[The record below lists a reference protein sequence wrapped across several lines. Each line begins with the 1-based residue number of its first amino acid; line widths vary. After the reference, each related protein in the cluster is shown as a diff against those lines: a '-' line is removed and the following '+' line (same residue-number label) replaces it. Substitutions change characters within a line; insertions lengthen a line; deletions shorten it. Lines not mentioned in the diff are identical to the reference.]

1 MYTVLNEENKFK
13 LGGNIMDKNKVK
25 KEIKSWSF
33 SILGAILI
41 AGLVNSK
48 VFAKVR
54 VQQSSMENTLIT
66 NEQLIV
72 DKLSYNFVEPKKGD
86 IIIFNEGK
94 EKGNVAED
102 TLEMVDNIIS
112 IFNNNNNSIEKDDRL
127 IKRVIGVPGDEVDIK
142 DGYLYLNGKKI
153 EESYVKGETIKRDF
167 KLPIR
172 VPENKLFVLG
182 DNRMISKDS
191 RMFGFIDYKQVEG
204 KAIYRVYPFNN
215 IGKIK

>member
-1 MYTVLNEENKFK
+1 
-13 LGGNIMDKNKVK
+13 MDKRKVK
-25 KEIKSWSF
+25 KEIESWIF

-54 VQQSSMENTLIT
+54 VQQSSMENTLLT
-66 NEQLIV
+66 NEQLVV
-72 DKLSYNFVEPKKGD
+72 DKLSYNFAEPKKGD
-86 IIIFNEGK
+86 IIIFHENK
-94 EKGNVAED
+94 ERGTIAED

-127 IKRVIGVPGDEVDIK
+127 IKRVIGVPGDEIDIK
-142 DGYLYLNGKKI
+142 DGHLYLNGKKL
-153 EESYVKGETIKRDF
+153 EESYVKGETIKREF
-167 KLPIR
+167 KLPIQ

-191 RMFGFIDYKQVEG
+191 RIFGLIDYKQVEG
-204 KAIYRVYPFNN
+204 KAIYRVYPFNHV
-215 IGKIK
+215 GKVK

>member
-1 MYTVLNEENKFK
+1 
-13 LGGNIMDKNKVK
+13 MDKRKVK
-25 KEIKSWSF
+25 KEIESWIF

-54 VQQSSMENTLIT
+54 VQQNSMENTLLT
-66 NEQLIV
+66 NEQLVV
-72 DKLSYNFVEPKKGD
+72 DKLSYNFAEPKKGD
-86 IIIFNEGK
+86 IIIFHENK
-94 EKGNVAED
+94 ERGTIAED

-127 IKRVIGVPGDEVDIK
+127 IKRVVGVPGDEIDIK
-142 DGYLYLNGKKI
+142 DGHLYLNGKKL
-153 EESYVKGETIKRDF
+153 EESYVKGETIKREF
-167 KLPIR
+167 KLPIQ

-191 RMFGFIDYKQVEG
+191 RIFGLIDYKQVEG
-204 KAIYRVYPFNN
+204 KAIYRVYPFNHV
-215 IGKIK
+215 GKVK

>member
-1 MYTVLNEENKFK
+1 
-13 LGGNIMDKNKVK
+13 MDKRKVK
-25 KEIKSWSF
+25 KEIESWIF

-54 VQQSSMENTLIT
+54 VQQSSMENTLLT
-66 NEQLIV
+66 NEQLVV
-72 DKLSYNFVEPKKGD
+72 DKLSYNFAEPKKGD
-86 IIIFNEGK
+86 IIIFHENK
-94 EKGNVAED
+94 ERGTIAED

-127 IKRVIGVPGDEVDIK
+127 IKRVVGVPGDEIDIK
-142 DGYLYLNGKKI
+142 DGHLYLNGKKL
-153 EESYVKGETIKRDF
+153 EESYVKGETIKREF
-167 KLPIR
+167 KLPIQ

-191 RMFGFIDYKQVEG
+191 RIFGLIDYKQVEG
-204 KAIYRVYPFNN
+204 KAIYRVYPFNHV
-215 IGKIK
+215 GKVK

>member
-1 MYTVLNEENKFK
+1 
-13 LGGNIMDKNKVK
+13 MDKKKVV
-25 KEIKSWSF
+25 KEIKSWIF

-54 VQQSSMENTLIT
+54 VQQNSMENTLLT
-66 NEQLIV
+66 NEQLVV
-72 DKLSYNFVEPKKGD
+72 DKLSYNFAEPKKGD
-86 IIIFNEGK
+86 IIIFHENK
-94 EKGNVAED
+94 ERGTIAED

-127 IKRVIGVPGDEVDIK
+127 IKRVVGVPGDEIDIK
-142 DGYLYLNGKKI
+142 DGHLYLNGKKL
-153 EESYVKGETIKRDF
+153 EESYVKGETIEREF
-167 KLPIR
+167 KLPIQ

-191 RMFGFIDYKQVEG
+191 RMFGLIDYKQVEG
-204 KAIYRVYPFNN
+204 KAIYRVYPFNHV
-215 IGKIK
+215 GKVK

>member
-1 MYTVLNEENKFK
+1 
-13 LGGNIMDKNKVK
+13 MDKRKVK
-25 KEIKSWSF
+25 KEIESWIF

-54 VQQSSMENTLIT
+54 VQQSSMENTLLT
-66 NEQLIV
+66 NEQLVV
-72 DKLSYNFVEPKKGD
+72 DKLSYNFAEPKKGD
-86 IIIFNEGK
+86 IIIFHENK
-94 EKGNVAED
+94 ERGTIAED

-127 IKRVIGVPGDEVDIK
+127 IKRVIGVPGDEIDIK
-142 DGYLYLNGKKI
+142 DGHLYLNGKKL
-153 EESYVKGETIKRDF
+153 EESYVKGETIKREF
-167 KLPIR
+167 KLPIQ

-191 RMFGFIDYKQVEG
+191 RIFGLIDYKQVEG
-204 KAIYRVYPFNN
+204 KAIYRVYPFNHV
-215 IGKIK
+215 GKLK

>member
-1 MYTVLNEENKFK
+1 
-13 LGGNIMDKNKVK
+13 MDKRKVK
-25 KEIKSWSF
+25 KEIESWIF

-54 VQQSSMENTLIT
+54 VQQSSMENTLLT
-66 NEQLIV
+66 NEQLVV
-72 DKLSYNFVEPKKGD
+72 DKLSYNFAEPKKGD
-86 IIIFNEGK
+86 IIIFHENK
-94 EKGNVAED
+94 ERGTIAED

-127 IKRVIGVPGDEVDIK
+127 IKRVIGVPGDEIDIK
-142 DGYLYLNGKKI
+142 DGHLYLNGKKL
-153 EESYVKGETIKRDF
+153 EESYVKGETIKREF
-167 KLPIR
+167 KLPIQ

-191 RMFGFIDYKQVEG
+191 RIFGLIDYKQVEG
-204 KAIYRVYPFNN
+204 KAIYRY
-215 IGKIK
+215 ILSITWER

>member
-1 MYTVLNEENKFK
+1 
-13 LGGNIMDKNKVK
+13 MDKRKVK
-25 KEIKSWSF
+25 KEIESWIF

-54 VQQSSMENTLIT
+54 VQQSSMENTLLT
-66 NEQLIV
+66 NEQLVV

-86 IIIFNEGK
+86 IIIFHENK
-94 EKGNVAED
+94 EKGTIAED

-127 IKRVIGVPGDEVDIK
+127 IKRVVGIPGDEVDIK
-142 DGYLYLNGKKI
+142 DGHLYLNGKKL
-153 EESYVKGETIKRDF
+153 EEHYVKGETIERGF
-167 KLPIR
+167 KLPIQ

-191 RMFGFIDYKQVEG
+191 RMFGLIDYKQVEG
-204 KAIYRVYPFNN
+204 KAIYRVYPFNHV
-215 IGKIK
+215 GKVK

>member
-1 MYTVLNEENKFK
+1 
-13 LGGNIMDKNKVK
+13 MDKRKVK
-25 KEIKSWSF
+25 KEIESWIF

-54 VQQSSMENTLIT
+54 VQQSSMENTLLT
-66 NEQLIV
+66 NEQLVV
-72 DKLSYNFVEPKKGD
+72 DKLSYNFAQPKKGD
-86 IIIFNEGK
+86 IIIFHENK
-94 EKGNVAED
+94 ERGTIAED

-127 IKRVIGVPGDEVDIK
+127 IKRVVGVPGDEIDIK
-142 DGYLYLNGKKI
+142 DGHLYLNGKKL
-153 EESYVKGETIKRDF
+153 EESYVKGETIKREF
-167 KLPIR
+167 KLPIQ

-191 RMFGFIDYKQVEG
+191 RIFGLIDYKQVEG
-204 KAIYRVYPFNN
+204 KAIYRVYPFNHV
-215 IGKIK
+215 GKVK

>member
-1 MYTVLNEENKFK
+1 
-13 LGGNIMDKNKVK
+13 MDKNKVK

-142 DGYLYLNGKKI
+142 DGYLYLNGKKV
-153 EESYVKGETIKRDF
+153 EESYVKGETIKEILNF
-167 KLPIR
+167 L
-172 VPENKLFVLG
+172 
-182 DNRMISKDS
+182 
-191 RMFGFIDYKQVEG
+191 
-204 KAIYRVYPFNN
+204 
-215 IGKIK
+215 